1 MQKESSQKY
10 GSCHEEDEWRK
21 DGGGAADEFPGDDGI
36 GDVAVVHE
44 VEEEAN
50 LRKKGQG
57 KISEV
62 W

>member
-10 GSCHEEDEWRK
+10 GSWHEEEGWRK
-21 DGGGAADEFPGDDGI
+21 DAKSAPTECSGDN

-44 VEEEAN
+44 FEEEAN
-50 LRKKGQG
+50 LGKNAKGEQ
-57 KISEV
+57 SEV

>member
-1 MQKESSQKY
+1 MVKKY
-10 GSCHEEDEWRK
+10 GSWFNSEVGIGEMLTATDR
-21 DGGGAADEFPGDDGI
+21 PGDV

-44 VEEEAN
+44 FEEIAIV
-50 LRKKGQG
+50 RKKGQG